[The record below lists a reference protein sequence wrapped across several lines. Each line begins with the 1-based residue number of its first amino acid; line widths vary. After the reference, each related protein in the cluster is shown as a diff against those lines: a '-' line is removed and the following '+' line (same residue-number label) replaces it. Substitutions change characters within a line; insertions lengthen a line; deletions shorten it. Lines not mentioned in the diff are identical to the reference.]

1 LGINQDSRIKN
12 ILLEE
17 FIKGKNFDS
26 KRTVQR
32 SSKEENILEEIKK
45 KLKEN
50 YSWDGNTS
58 LAEMA
63 GQNCSDMLVRVG
75 KSTS

>member
-1 LGINQDSRIKN
+1 M
-12 ILLEE
+12 LEE
-17 FIKGKNFDS
+17 FIKGKKFDS
-26 KRTVQR
+26 KGTVQR

-50 YSWDGNTS
+50 YRWDGNTS

-63 GQNCSDMLVRVG
+63 GQNCSDMLVQIG
-75 KSTS
+75 KFLKI

>member
-1 LGINQDSRIKN
+1 MGINQDSRIKN
-12 ILLEE
+12 ILLDE
-17 FIKGKNFDS
+17 FIKGKKFDS
-26 KRTVQR
+26 KGTVQR